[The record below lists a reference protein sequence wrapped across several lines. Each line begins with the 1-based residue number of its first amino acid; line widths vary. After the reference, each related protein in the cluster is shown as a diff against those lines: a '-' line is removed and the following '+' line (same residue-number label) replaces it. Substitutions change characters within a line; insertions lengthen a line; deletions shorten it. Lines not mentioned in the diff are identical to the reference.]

1 MEHRL
6 NNPTPPVKAC
16 CCHGNHPSASQA
28 AAAPDAIYTCPMHP
42 QVRKVG
48 AGDCPLCG
56 MALEPEGIT
65 QDDTPSP
72 ELIDMTRRLWV
83 ATVLS
88 VPLLIQVMGVHF
100 FLTAHDGMNAEAM
113 RWIQG
118 ALATP
123 VVLWCGLPFFER
135 GWKSVVNRSLNM
147 FTLVSLGVGIAYA
160 YSIAATLFPQAF
172 EALTGKTPDV
182 YFEPAAVITT
192 LVLLGQVLELRARAQ
207 TSGALRALLDLAP
220 QKTTLLCADGGES
233 IVLVSEVRHGDFLRV
248 KPGEKIPVDGVVTE
262 GASFV
267 DQSMLTGES
276 MPVEKHTGDK
286 VTGAT
291 LNGAGSIVMQAER
304 IGAET
309 MLAQIM
315 AMVAEAQRSRAP
327 IQRLA
332 DVISGI
338 FVPVVMA
345 TSVLTAIV
353 WGIWGP
359 EPKFAYALLNA
370 VAVLIIACPC
380 ALGLATP
387 MSIMAGT
394 GRAARAG
401 ILIREAAALEAF
413 EKADTLVI
421 DKTGTLTEG
430 KPKLI
435 AVVPCNGFDEQT
447 VLAFAAG
454 LERGSEH
461 PLATAILRGAEEKN
475 IAPASVTDFQSIAG
489 LGVTGSVGGRKI
501 VLGNTALLRSLA
513 IDADGLERIAQPFRA
528 EGQTTIFLSVNS
540 VQAGVIV
547 VADPIKPTTPE
558 ALRLLREEG
567 LRIVMLTGDT
577 KATADAV
584 ARKLGINTVEAGI
597 LPAYKAEIIRQL
609 QEQGRKVAMAGD
621 GVNDAP
627 ALAAAA
633 IGIAMGNGT
642 DIAKESAGITLVQG
656 DLMGIVRARRLS
668 RAVMRNIRQNLFFA
682 FVYNSLGV
690 PVAAGV
696 LYPFFGILLS
706 PIIASAAMAFS
717 SVSVIANSLRLR
729 NVKL

>member
-1 MEHRL
+1 MERDDED
-6 NNPTPPVKAC
+6 VSERVC
-16 CCHGNHPSASQA
+16 CCRGKSAA
-28 AAAPDAIYTCPMHP
+28 TLTAAPDAIYTCPMHP

-65 QDDTPSP
+65 ADDTPSP

-83 ATVLS
+83 AAVLS
-88 VPLLIQVMGVHF
+88 APLLIQGMGAHL
-100 FLTAHDGMNAEAM
+100 FLTAHEGMNAEAM

-147 FTLVSLGVGIAYA
+147 FTLVSLGVGVAYA
-160 YSIAATLFPQAF
+160 YNVAATLFPQAF

-207 TSGALRALLDLAP
+207 TGGALRALLDLAP
-220 QKTTLLCADGGES
+220 QKTTRLHADGSES
-233 IVLVSEVRHGDFLRV
+233 VVLVSEVRHGDFLRV

-276 MPVEKHTGDK
+276 MPVEKRTGDK

-309 MLAQIM
+309 MLAQIV

-332 DVISGI
+332 DVMSGI

-345 TSVLTAIV
+345 TAVLTALV

-413 EKADTLVI
+413 EEADTLVI

-461 PLATAILRGAEEKN
+461 PLATAILRRAEEKN
-475 IAPASVTDFQSIAG
+475 ITPASVTDFQSIAG
-489 LGVTGSVGGRKI
+489 LGVTCSVGGKEI
-501 VLGNTALLRSLA
+501 ALGNAALLRSLA
-513 IDADGLERIAQPFRA
+513 IDEDGLEKIAQPFRV
-528 EGQTTIFLSVNS
+528 EGQTTIFLAVDG
-540 VQAGVIV
+540 VQAGVIA

-567 LRIVMLTGDT
+567 LRIIMLTGDT

-584 ARKLGINTVEAGI
+584 ARKLGIDTVEAEV
-597 LPAYKAEIIRQL
+597 LPAHKAEIVRRL